1 MISIDVIDHPHQT
14 NKIQNALNQV
24 HQYKKKR
31 KKEHVIVLFTINARN
46 MAMKNS
52 GTSVMLESYN
62 KNSRIQLSELSIPYR
77 LTKSNF

>member
-31 KKEHVIVLFTINARN
+31 KQKHVIVLFTINEKHGN
-46 MAMKNS
+46 EK
-52 GTSVMLESYN
+52 
-62 KNSRIQLSELSIPYR
+62 
-77 LTKSNF
+77 